1 MIFGLSEQTSVLTD
15 MEISDLSVL
24 SSKLPT

>member
-1 MIFGLSEQTSVLTD
+1 MIFGLFEQTSVLTD
-15 MEISDLSVL
+15 MEISNLSVL

>member
-1 MIFGLSEQTSVLTD
+1 MIFGLSEQTLVLTD